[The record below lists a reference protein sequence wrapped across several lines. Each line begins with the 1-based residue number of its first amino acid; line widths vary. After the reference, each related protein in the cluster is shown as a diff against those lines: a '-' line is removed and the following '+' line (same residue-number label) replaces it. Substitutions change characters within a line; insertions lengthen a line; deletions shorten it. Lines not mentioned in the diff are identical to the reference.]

1 MAEEE
6 TKSSSR
12 AAPEAS
18 DEQSGRAR
26 EGDEDAQ
33 AREGD
38 EHVEAR
44 GGGEDAEA
52 READDDAQAR
62 EGDEDPEAHEDDEH
76 TGGREENGGGDRD
89 EQSVAA
95 PSLGPK
101 TTIEREPV
109 EERLARHEQSQVD
122 AMGLDK
128 RRPVIGQSYGPGKAR
143 QFAVYLGF
151 LAVVA
156 ALVVGGIIL
165 VGSLDKPVGKD
176 VPNSAPWAKHGVKQ
190 IKPKP
195 IQ

>member
-6 TKSSSR
+6 TKSGSR
-12 AAPEAS
+12 TEARQS
-18 DEQSGRAR
+18 DEESGRAR
-26 EGDEDAQ
+26 E
-33 AREGD
+33 
-38 EHVEAR
+38 
-44 GGGEDAEA
+44 
-52 READDDAQAR
+52 
-62 EGDEDPEAHEDDEH
+62 DDEPAE
-76 TGGREENGGGDRD
+76 GREDEPAEENGRGDRE
-89 EQSVAA
+89 EQQVSA

-109 EERLARHEQSQVD
+109 EERLARHEQSKVD

-165 VGSLDKPVGKD
+165 VGNLDKPVGKD

>member
-1 MAEEE
+1 MAEDE
-6 TKSSSR
+6 TKSGGR
-12 AAPEAS
+12 TATQRS
-18 DEQSGRAR
+18 DEDSGSA
-26 EGDEDAQ
+26 EA
-33 AREGD
+33 AD
-38 EHVEAR
+38 EH
-44 GGGEDAEA
+44 AEG
-52 READDDAQAR
+52 R
-62 EGDEDPEAHEDDEH
+62 EDDERDE
-76 TGGREENGGGDRD
+76 GREEDGGGDRE
-89 EQSVAA
+89 EQQVSA

-101 TTIEREPV
+101 TNIEREPV
-109 EERLARHEQSQVD
+109 EERLARHEQSDVD

-143 QFAVYLGF
+143 QFAVYLGV

-156 ALVVGGIIL
+156 VLVVGGIIL

>member
-1 MAEEE
+1 MAEDE
-6 TKSSSR
+6 TKSGSR
-12 AAPEAS
+12 TATQES
-18 DEQSGRAR
+18 DEESGT
-26 EGDEDAQ
+26 
-33 AREGD
+33 
-38 EHVEAR
+38 
-44 GGGEDAEA
+44 A
-52 READDDAQAR
+52 READEPA
-62 EGDEDPEAHEDDEH
+62 EGRKDDEH
-76 TGGREENGGGDRD
+76 TEGRDENGGSDRE
-89 EQSVAA
+89 EQQVSA

-109 EERLARHEQSQVD
+109 EERLARHEQSEVD

-128 RRPVIGQSYGPGKAR
+128 RRPVIGQSYGPSKAR

-165 VGSLDKPVGKD
+165 VGNLDKPVGKD

>member
-6 TKSSSR
+6 KKSRSR
-12 AAPEAS
+12 TATPES
-18 DEQSGRAR
+18 DEESGRAH
-26 EGDEDAQ
+26 EGDERAEG
-33 AREGD
+33 RETD
-38 EHVEAR
+38 EP
-44 GGGEDAEA
+44 AEA
-52 READDDAQAR
+52 RK
-62 EGDEDPEAHEDDEH
+62 
-76 TGGREENGGGDRD
+76 ENGGGDRE
-89 EQSVAA
+89 EQQVSA

-109 EERLARHEQSQVD
+109 EERLARHEQSEVD

-128 RRPVIGQSYGPGKAR
+128 RRPVTGQSYGPSKAR

-156 ALVVGGIIL
+156 ALVIGGIIL
-165 VGSLDKPVGKD
+165 VGNLDKPVGKN
-176 VPNSAPWAKHGVKQ
+176 VPNSAPWAKHGGKQ

>member
-12 AAPEAS
+12 AAPQAS
-18 DEQSGRAR
+18 DEESGRAR
-26 EGDEDAQ
+26 GDDGEAE

-38 EHVEAR
+38 EHA
-44 GGGEDAEA
+44 
-52 READDDAQAR
+52 
-62 EGDEDPEAHEDDEH
+62 GD
-76 TGGREENGGGDRD
+76 REENDGGDRD
-89 EQSVAA
+89 GQSVAA

>member
-6 TKSSSR
+6 TKSGSR
-12 AAPEAS
+12 TEAQQS
-18 DEQSGRAR
+18 DEESGRAR
-26 EGDEDAQ
+26 EADEPAEG
-33 AREGD
+33 REDD
-38 EHVEAR
+38 EQPE
-44 GGGEDAEA
+44 GGEDEPA
-52 READDDAQAR
+52 
-62 EGDEDPEAHEDDEH
+62 
-76 TGGREENGGGDRD
+76 EENGRGDRE
-89 EQSVAA
+89 EQQVSA

-109 EERLARHEQSQVD
+109 EERLARHEQSKVD

-165 VGSLDKPVGKD
+165 VGNLDKPVGKD

>member
-6 TKSSSR
+6 TKRGSR
-12 AAPEAS
+12 TAAQES
-18 DEQSGRAR
+18 DEESGRAR
-26 EGDEDAQ
+26 EADEPA
-33 AREGD
+33 
-38 EHVEAR
+38 
-44 GGGEDAEA
+44 
-52 READDDAQAR
+52 
-62 EGDEDPEAHEDDEH
+62 
-76 TGGREENGGGDRD
+76 GGREENGGGDRA
-89 EQSVAA
+89 EQQVSA

-101 TTIEREPV
+101 TTIEREPA
-109 EERLARHEQSQVD
+109 EERLARHEQSEVD

-128 RRPVIGQSYGPGKAR
+128 RRPVIGQSYGPSKAR

-165 VGSLDKPVGKD
+165 VGNLDKPVGKD

-190 IKPKP
+190 IKPRP

>member
-6 TKSSSR
+6 TKTSSH
-12 AAPEAS
+12 AARQAS
-18 DEQSGRAR
+18 DEESGRAR
-26 EGDEDAQ
+26 EGAEDTQ
-33 AREGD
+33 ASQGD
-38 EHVEAR
+38 EHAEAHR
-44 GGGEDAEA
+44 GHDDAQA

-76 TGGREENGGGDRD
+76 AGGREENGGGDRD
-89 EQSVAA
+89 GQSVAA

>member
-6 TKSSSR
+6 KKTGSR
-12 AAPEAS
+12 AATPES
-18 DEQSGRAR
+18 ESGRAH
-26 EGDEDAQ
+26 EGDEPAEG
-33 AREGD
+33 RETD
-38 EHVEAR
+38 EP
-44 GGGEDAEA
+44 AEA
-52 READDDAQAR
+52 
-62 EGDEDPEAHEDDEH
+62 
-76 TGGREENGGGDRD
+76 REENGGGDRE
-89 EQSVAA
+89 EQQVSA
-95 PSLGPK
+95 PSLDPK

-109 EERLARHEQSQVD
+109 EERLARHEQSEVD

-156 ALVVGGIIL
+156 VLVVGGIIL
-165 VGSLDKPVGKD
+165 VGNLDKPVGKD
-176 VPNSAPWAKHGVKQ
+176 VPNAAPWAKHGVKQ

>member
-6 TKSSSR
+6 TKRGSR
-12 AAPEAS
+12 TAAQES
-18 DEQSGRAR
+18 DEESGRAR
-26 EGDEDAQ
+26 ADEPAGG
-33 AREGD
+33 RED
-38 EHVEAR
+38 NERPES
-44 GGGEDAEA
+44 
-52 READDDAQAR
+52 READEPA
-62 EGDEDPEAHEDDEH
+62 
-76 TGGREENGGGDRD
+76 GGRAENGGGDHE
-89 EQSVAA
+89 EQQVSA

-101 TTIEREPV
+101 TTVEREPV
-109 EERLARHEQSQVD
+109 EERLARDEQSEVD

-128 RRPVIGQSYGPGKAR
+128 RRPVIGQSYGPSKAR

-165 VGSLDKPVGKD
+165 VGNLDKPVGKD

-190 IKPKP
+190 IKPRP

>member
-1 MAEEE
+1 MAEDE
-6 TKSSSR
+6 TRSGSR
-12 AAPEAS
+12 TAT
-18 DEQSGRAR
+18 QGSGS
-26 EGDEDAQ
+26 
-33 AREGD
+33 
-38 EHVEAR
+38 
-44 GGGEDAEA
+44 A
-52 READDDAQAR
+52 REANEPA
-62 EGDEDPEAHEDDEH
+62 EGRGADEH
-76 TGGREENGGGDRD
+76 TEGRDENGGGDRE
-89 EQSVAA
+89 EQQVSA

-109 EERLARHEQSQVD
+109 EERLARHEQSEVD

-128 RRPVIGQSYGPGKAR
+128 RRPVIGQSYGPSKAR

-176 VPNSAPWAKHGVKQ
+176 VPNSAPWAKQGVKQ

>member
-1 MAEEE
+1 MAEDE
-6 TKSSSR
+6 TKSGSR
-12 AAPEAS
+12 TAT
-18 DEQSGRAR
+18 QG
-26 EGDEDAQ
+26 GDEESAS
-33 AREGD
+33 AEAAD
-38 EHVEAR
+38 EHAESRKADKPA
-44 GGGEDAEA
+44 ED
-52 READDDAQAR
+52 RDA
-62 EGDEDPEAHEDDEH
+62 DED
-76 TGGREENGGGDRD
+76 REEDGGGDRE
-89 EQSVAA
+89 EQQVSA

-101 TTIEREPV
+101 TSIEREPV
-109 EERLARHEQSQVD
+109 EERLARHEQSEVD

-128 RRPVIGQSYGPGKAR
+128 RRPVIGQSYGPSKAR

-165 VGSLDKPVGKD
+165 VGNLDKPVGKD

>member
-6 TKSSSR
+6 KKSRSR
-12 AAPEAS
+12 TATPES
-18 DEQSGRAR
+18 DKESGRAH
-26 EGDEDAQ
+26 EGDERAEG
-33 AREGD
+33 RETD
-38 EHVEAR
+38 EP
-44 GGGEDAEA
+44 AEA
-52 READDDAQAR
+52 RKEN
-62 EGDEDPEAHEDDEH
+62 GDGD
-76 TGGREENGGGDRD
+76 REE
-89 EQSVAA
+89 QQVSA

-109 EERLARHEQSQVD
+109 EERLARHEQSEVD

-128 RRPVIGQSYGPGKAR
+128 RRPVTGQSYGPSKAR

-156 ALVVGGIIL
+156 ALVIGGIIL
-165 VGSLDKPVGKD
+165 VGNLDKPVGKN
-176 VPNSAPWAKHGVKQ
+176 VPNSAPWAKHGGKQ